1 MRRSRSSRATEL
13 FAVGVDTGGINYLS
27 TKYQVYVLP
36 IGSTP
41 PVLTGS
47 TSLPTEL
54 ATNAVASMFVSAGTS
69 ETPDT
74 VCP

>member
-1 MRRSRSSRATEL
+1 M
-13 FAVGVDTGGINYLS
+13 
-27 TKYQVYVLP
+27 LP
-36 IGSTP
+36 IGYTP

-54 ATNAVASMFVSAGTS
+54 ATNAVAIMFVSAGTP